1 MTAHALINDPV
12 TYAAWLDDTQA
23 AVMLE
28 GETKFLVG
36 DRLIQG
42 EALFPDVPLIDK
54 ANALK
59 MALRTSQERI
69 LMSAQYTRPERLHWQ
84 SQGLSYSILRE
95 ARRVSEDRTEIA
107 DLLHECVV
115 RAYTVMDV
123 QRVVREIREQAPA
136 PTVIIG
142 TLSFKRENGRWI
154 VAGGDLAGVEEGVLY
169 QVRLT
174 R

>member
-1 MTAHALINDPV
+1 MTAPALINDPV
-12 TYAAWLDDTQA
+12 TYATWLDDTQA
-23 AVMLE
+23 AVLLE

-42 EALFPDVPLIDK
+42 EALFPDVPLVDK

-69 LMSAQYTRPERLHWQ
+69 LMSAYYDAHVRAEWMGK
-84 SQGLSYSILRE
+84 GLTYCVLRE
-95 ARRVSEDRTEIA
+95 ARKAGPYDEIVP
-107 DLLHECVV
+107 LLQRAVDEAMSVLDVIDAVREV
-115 RAYTVMDV
+115 RAQPPLPDV
-123 QRVVREIREQAPA
+123 I
-136 PTVIIG
+136 TG

-154 VAGGDLAGVEEGVLY
+154 VDGGDLAGVEEGVLY